1 MTPYGPL
8 PWLRRLPALALAFVL
23 VLLLAVGAGAASP
36 PITISVSPET
46 VDPGSDVTVDIR
58 LHNVK
63 DAQLNGEALKGDKIK
78 KTVTIFKDTTFT
90 VTGTDKKGKPL
101 TQSATAH
108 VTVITAVG
116 GAGPTPAPLADLVMN
131 PGTYALEPIPADS
144 KTVTVTISFDFW
156 NRGAAAITTP
166 YLGSGYQDDVLIKTF
181 PSTLL
186 LSQQTQHGTW
196 RLTLPVGKTY
206 RFKITLDVENR
217 IPEITKDNNSMTVW
231 VSTSPLA
238 EKTIGDLKAS
248 PFLLKDKPSPF
259 LLLQQK

>member
-1 MTPYGPL
+1 MTPYHPL

-23 VLLLAVGAGAASP
+23 VLLLAVGASAASP

-46 VDPGSDVTVDIR
+46 VDPGSDVTVQVS

-63 DAQLNGEALKGDKIK
+63 NAQLNGEALTGDKIK

-101 TQSATAH
+101 TQSATAR
-108 VTVITAVG
+108 VTVITPTG

-131 PGTYALEPIPADS
+131 PGTYTVEPIPGDS
-144 KTVTVTISFDFW
+144 KTVTVTVSFDFW
-156 NRGAAAITTP
+156 NRGAAAITAP
-166 YLGSGYQDDVLIKTF
+166 YLGSAYMDDILAKTF
-181 PSTLL
+181 AGPPMK
-186 LSQQTQHGTW
+186 SQETQHGTW
-196 RLTLPVGKTY
+196 RLTLPPGKTY
-206 RFKITLDVENR
+206 RLKITLDVENR
-217 IPEITKDNNSMTVW
+217 IPEITKDNNSMTVSAW
-231 VSTSPLA
+231 AVPL
-238 EKTIGDLKAS
+238 GSLLNDKAS